1 MIYAPASDM
10 DGMARQRVNDP
21 AESRGCQARGMRI
34 ADMVVVGCSRVH
46 C

>member
-1 MIYAPASDM
+1 MRDAPASDM
-10 DGMARQRVNDP
+10 DGMVRQRGNDL

-34 ADMVVVGCSRVH
+34 AVGCSRVH